1 MVNFNQCFIFGW
13 QQPSNVFASDLR
25 QKQPLKKLLRFNS
38 KECDFCASK
47 LYSRYQFSRN
57 ARGATMF
64 GDRLHLKKSKTNAK
78 KLRLL
83 LIRPSA
89 FLGVND
95 E

>member
-1 MVNFNQCFIFGW
+1 
-13 QQPSNVFASDLR
+13 
-25 QKQPLKKLLRFNS
+25 
-38 KECDFCASK
+38 
-47 LYSRYQFSRN
+47 
-57 ARGATMF
+57 MF

-83 LIRPSA
+83 LIRTSA

>member
-1 MVNFNQCFIFGW
+1 
-13 QQPSNVFASDLR
+13 
-25 QKQPLKKLLRFNS
+25 
-38 KECDFCASK
+38 
-47 LYSRYQFSRN
+47 
-57 ARGATMF
+57 MF
-64 GDRLHLKKSKTNAK
+64 VDRLHLKKSKTNAK